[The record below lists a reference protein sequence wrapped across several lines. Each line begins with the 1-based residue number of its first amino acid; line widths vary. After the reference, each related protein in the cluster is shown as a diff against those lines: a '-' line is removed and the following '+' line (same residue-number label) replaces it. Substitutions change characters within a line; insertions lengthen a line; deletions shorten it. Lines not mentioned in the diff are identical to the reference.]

1 MEKIRKYAQKIEERL
16 SRIVESA
23 IDIKDKVFIMFTLM
37 IETAVTIAFIGDIIL
52 RENRVETITLG
63 LVLVSAP
70 VITLLL
76 IRMGRLDLCRIS
88 IAVAAIF
95 VILPIT
101 YFFGG
106 GIKGGSVIWF
116 SITFY
121 YVGMTFS
128 GRLRTVMLSILSA
141 MAVVVY
147 NLGLYYPQLVR
158 PHANRMGAYDSLL
171 SVLIVGLEIYIMAR
185 IQNRIFEDENKKA
198 VEEARKVEEM
208 SRAQNQFFSNM
219 SHEIH
224 TPINTIIGL
233 NEMILRENI
242 SDEVAEDAANIQAA
256 GKILLHLIND
266 ILDMSKIQSGRM
278 ELTRA
283 VYNPGD
289 MLSEIVAMLWIRAK
303 DKGLDFHVNVA
314 PDIPAELFGDEV
326 RIKQIL
332 INVIN
337 NAIKYTK
344 EGSVTLSVECGE
356 KTGDNVNIVYSVT
369 DTGIGIKKESIPHL
383 FSAFK
388 RVDEDNTRYIEGTG
402 LGLSIVKELTDLMG
416 GRITVNSVYTKGSTF
431 VIEIPQKVMNEKAIG
446 ELDMERRHVLNA
458 REQYKQKFEAPDA
471 RLLVVDDNESNLLV
485 VTKLLRATGIKI
497 DTAMSGEEALR
508 LTLNNEYH
516 VIFMD
521 HLMPE
526 MDGIECHRKIVG
538 QTGGMCRNS
547 KIVALTANAGE
558 DNKLLYRK
566 EGFDG
571 YIEKPVSGGI
581 LESEL
586 YRLLPS
592 DLVHKVGDEEEI
604 TEETVL
610 WMESHERKK
619 NVAVTTESIADLP
632 GDIIEKYGIDTIP
645 HKVTT
650 DEGTFRDGT
659 EIDTDGLLSYMEDPD
674 HKVKTGVC
682 DASEHELFFA
692 NRLTGANN
700 IVHIS
705 ISDDVANSGYPPALE
720 AARAFGNVTVFDSRH
735 LSSGQGLVVLEA
747 CRLAEEGRSPEEITQ
762 ALDKFIN
769 RVHTSFIVNELDF
782 LARAG
787 QISHRT
793 ANLSRAFM
801 MRPVLVMKKGRL
813 TVGRVFFGSKE
824 RGWKKY
830 IDSVLLPY
838 NNIDTSLLFV
848 TYVGLTNREKEEIRS
863 YIDQKMKFE
872 KIYFQKAS
880 PAIAVNC
887 GAGTFGLLYREL

>member
-1 MEKIRKYAQKIEERL
+1 MNKIKEYAEAFRNSSFNLQDR
-16 SRIVESA
+16 
-23 IDIKDKVFIMFTLM
+23 VFIMFTCM
-37 IETAVTIAFIGDIIL
+37 VEIAVAIAFFADL
-52 RENRVETITLG
+52 FFHENRVELITLG
-63 LVLVSAP
+63 LTVVLAP
-70 VITLLL
+70 IISIVL
-76 IRMGRLDLCRIS
+76 IRMGKINICRLI
-88 IAVAAIF
+88 IAMAATFI
-95 VILPIT
+95 ILPVTFI
-101 YFFGG
+101 FGG
-106 GIKGGSVIWF
+106 GIKGGAVIWF
-116 SITFY
+116 SVTYFY
-121 YVGMTFS
+121 IGMILT
-128 GRLRTVMLSILSA
+128 GRWRTIMLTALSA
-141 MAVVVY
+141 VAVF
-147 NLGLYYPQLVR
+147 LYYMSFCHPASISQ
-158 PHANRMGAYDSLL
+158 HTTRMSALDSVI
-171 SVLIVGLEIYIMAR
+171 SVLIVGLVIYVMAR
-185 IQNRIFEDENKKA
+185 IQNDLFEKENLKA
-198 VEEARKVEEM
+198 VDEAKKVEEM

-219 SHEIH
+219 SHEIR

-233 NEMILRENI
+233 NEMILREDI

-266 ILDMSKIQSGRM
+266 ILDMSKIQSGQM

-303 DKGLDFHVNVA
+303 DKGLDFHINVS
-314 PDIPAELFGDEV
+314 PDIPAELYGDEV

-356 KTGDNVNIVYSVT
+356 KIGDNLTVVYSVT

-402 LGLSIVKELTDLMG
+402 LGLSIVKQLTDLMDG
-416 GRITVNSVYTKGSTF
+416 KITVNSVYTKGSTF
-431 VIEIPQKVMNEKAIG
+431 IIEIPQKVINDKAIG
-446 ELDMERRHVLNA
+446 ELDMERRHVLNT
-458 REQYKQKFEAPDA
+458 REQYKQKFEAPGA

-485 VTKLLRATGIKI
+485 VTKLLRETKINI
-497 DTAMSGEEALR
+497 DTAMSGEEALK

-526 MDGIECHRKIVG
+526 MDGIECHSRIVS
-538 QTGGMCRNS
+538 QTGGMCREA

-558 DNKLLYRK
+558 DNKLLYKR

-571 YIEKPVSGGI
+571 YIEKPVSGGV
-581 LESEL
+581 LEREL

-592 DLVHKVGDEEEI
+592 DLVHKISDDEEI
-604 TEETVL
+604 TEETIM

-619 NVAVTTESIADLP
+619 AIAVTTETVADLP
-632 GDIIEKYGIDTIP
+632 SDLLEKYDIDLIP

-650 DEGTFRDGT
+650 EDGTFRDGI
-659 EIDTDGLLSYMEDPD
+659 EIDTDGLLAYMEDPER
-674 HKVKTGVC
+674 KINTVVC
-682 DASEHELFFA
+682 DAAEHETFCA
-692 NRLTGANN
+692 NRLTAANN
-700 IVHIS
+700 IIHVAIS
-705 ISDDVANSGYPPALE
+705 SDVTNSGYPPAME
-720 AARAFGNVTVFDSRH
+720 AAKAFGNVTVIDSRH

-747 CRLAEEGRSPEEITQ
+747 CRLAEEGKSPEEITEE
-762 ALDKFIN
+762 LNKFVK
-769 RVHTSFIVNELDF
+769 RVHTSFVVNELDF

-787 QISHRT
+787 QISHRV

-801 MRPVLVMKKGRL
+801 MRPVLVMKRGKL
-813 TVGRVFFGSKE
+813 TIGKIYFGSKE

-830 IDSVLLPY
+830 IDSILVPY
-838 NNIDTSLLFV
+838 NNIDTSILFV
-848 TYVGLTNREKEEIRS
+848 TYVGLTNREKEMIRS
-863 YIDQKMKFE
+863 YIDSRMKFDR
-872 KIYFQKAS
+872 IYFQKAS
-880 PAIAVNC
+880 PAIAVNS